1 MRIKRINEM
10 TGHEGWTQMSQ
21 NDWRYRLQGS
31 REHSNWT
38 KIEYSVKPG
47 GDPESALPKNL
58 FNVGVV
64 QDSWMSPR
72 VILKVINRFIASGIK
87 LSNVS
92 IFVKG
97 RIVFKGIPVH
107 NNPMDS
113 TEVPTEV
120 RGDLRFGTLIQAFA
134 DDNRCLGLEI
144 ETHARRYT
152 FYLDNDDYYWSA
164 NQLLR
169 TWGDPEEQHLYG
181 IPEFYRAD
189 QEPGLLSLVDHI
201 IRTGPDWVKVSAL
214 RLAPGDM
221 VDTGKFGIAKVLSIT
236 DQRCRMWFVEPFRT
250 MDGKMKQEV
259 EFSTDLVRLR
269 LAKNYKVIDR

>member
-1 MRIKRINEM
+1 
-10 TGHEGWTQMSQ
+10 
-21 NDWRYRLQGS
+21 
-31 REHSNWT
+31 
-38 KIEYSVKPG
+38 
-47 GDPESALPKNL
+47 
-58 FNVGVV
+58 
-64 QDSWMSPR
+64 
-72 VILKVINRFIASGIK
+72 
-87 LSNVS
+87 
-92 IFVKG
+92 
-97 RIVFKGIPVH
+97 VFKGIPVH

-120 RGDLRFGTLIQAFA
+120 SGDLRFGTLIQAFA

-169 TWGDPEEQHLYG
+169 TWGDSEEQHLYG

-189 QEPGLLSLVDHI
+189 QESGLLSLVDHV

-221 VDTGKFGIAKVLSIT
+221 VDTGKFGIAWVRSIT
-236 DQRCRMWFVEPFRT
+236 DQRCRLWFVEPFRT
-250 MDGKMKQEV
+250 MDGKVRQEV
-259 EFSTDLVRLR
+259 EFSTEFVRLR
-269 LAKNYKVIDR
+269 LAKGYRDR

>member
-38 KIEYSVKPG
+38 KIEYPVIPG
-47 GDPESALPKNL
+47 TDPESELPQSVL
-58 FNVGVV
+58 NVGVV
-64 QDSWMSPR
+64 QDSWMSPQ
-72 VILKVINRFIASGIK
+72 VILRVVDRFVASGMK
-87 LSNVS
+87 VRGVC

-97 RIVFKGIPVH
+97 RIEIKGKPTE
-107 NNPMDS
+107 NMPMDS
-113 TEVPTEV
+113 SEVPTEV
-120 RGDLRFGTLIQAFA
+120 RGDLRLGTLIKAFA
-134 DDNRCLGLEI
+134 DDNRCLGLEVK
-144 ETHARRYT
+144 TDARDHV
-152 FYLDNDDYYWSA
+152 FYLDDDDYYWSS
-164 NQLLR
+164 NRLR
-169 TWGDPEEQHLYG
+169 GRWGNSEDQHLYG
-181 IPEFYRAD
+181 NSEFYRAD

-221 VDTGKFGIAKVLSIT
+221 VENEKFGIAKVLSIT
-236 DQRCRMWFVEPFRT
+236 DQRCRLWFVEPFRT
-250 MDGKMKQEV
+250 MDGKMRQEV
-259 EFSTDLVRLR
+259 EFSTDVVRLR